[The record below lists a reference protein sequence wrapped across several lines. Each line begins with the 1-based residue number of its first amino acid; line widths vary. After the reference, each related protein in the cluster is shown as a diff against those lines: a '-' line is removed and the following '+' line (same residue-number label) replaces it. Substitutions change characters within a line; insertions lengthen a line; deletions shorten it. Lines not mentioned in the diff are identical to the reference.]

1 MAWLISAS
9 NTTSV
14 EVVLGPEINHAMATD
29 CATMTA
35 YLESI
40 NLKGLICF
48 LIKRMRSKSFEGQ
61 TSQKQLVAY
70 YNYTKVTLLFIT
82 MLDI

>member
-1 MAWLISAS
+1 MAWLTSAS

-14 EVVLGPEINHAMATD
+14 EVVLGPEINDAMATD

-40 NLKGLICF
+40 NAKGLICF
-48 LIKRMRSKSFEGQ
+48 PIKRMRSKSSGE
-61 TSQKQLVAY
+61 TSGEACSVFII
-70 YNYTKVTLLFIT
+70 TLLFI
-82 MLDI
+82 MIC

>member
-48 LIKRMRSKSFEGQ
+48 PIKHMRSKSSELLLRMPLRQ
-61 TSQKQLVAY
+61 TSGKR
-70 YNYTKVTLLFIT
+70 N
-82 MLDI
+82 

>member
-1 MAWLISAS
+1 MAWLTSAS

-48 LIKRMRSKSFEGQ
+48 PIKRMRSKSSG
-61 TSQKQLVAY
+61 KLVGKLAPF
-70 YNYTKVTLLFIT
+70 LL
-82 MLDI
+82 

>member
-1 MAWLISAS
+1 MAWLTLAS

-14 EVVLGPEINHAMATD
+14 EVVFGPEINHAMATD

-48 LIKRMRSKSFEGQ
+48 PIKRMRSKSSG
-61 TSQKQLVAY
+61 KLVA
-70 YNYTKVTLLFIT
+70 KALVACSVFIITLLFI
-82 MLDI
+82 MI

>member
-1 MAWLISAS
+1 MASLTSAS

-14 EVVLGPEINHAMATD
+14 EVVLGPEINDAMATD

-40 NLKGLICF
+40 NLK
-48 LIKRMRSKSFEGQ
+48 REGDE
-61 TSQKQLVAY
+61 
-70 YNYTKVTLLFIT
+70 I
-82 MLDI
+82 